1 MKCHLTPSIVTPGCY
16 LPFNLPSFFLSQPGL
31 VQVGGCGGRQ
41 AASKQA
47 GEAFRKKTKATGN
60 HEEIIRQTD
69 RPRRHVLLRFR

>member
-1 MKCHLTPSIVTPGCY
+1 MEV
-16 LPFNLPSFFLSQPGL
+16 
-31 VQVGGCGGRQ
+31 VEAGRQ
-41 AASKQA
+41 QASKQA